1 MKSIKC
7 LLPVILIFFLNI
19 PLNAQKPDSTI
30 KVKSMVVYQEKYESV
45 SPKKYK
51 ESEQNF
57 DIKGNLIEDISY
69 KQGKISR
76 HFRYEYNSDNDKIK
90 EEKLDASGKV
100 VETSEYKYANGLRI
114 EKTVYNADK
123 KIKSKKTYLYSIY

>member
-1 MKSIKC
+1 MKRIKY
-7 LLPVILIFFLNI
+7 LFPLVFIVFLSL
-19 PLNAQKPDSTI
+19 PLNAQQRDSTI
-30 KVKSMVVYQEKYESV
+30 RIKNMVVYQERYESL

-57 DIKGNLIEDISY
+57 DIKGNLTEDISY

-76 HFRYEYNSDNDKIK
+76 HFRYGYDANNNKIK

-100 VETSEYKYANGLRI
+100 IETSEYKYANGLRI
-114 EKTVYNADK
+114 EKVVYNADN
-123 KIKSKKTYLYSIY
+123 KIKSKRTYLYSIY